1 MIYEMEITVID
12 PETTEPR
19 KVVAVINT
27 VTRET
32 MHVPIGQGASTI
44 LIEENPDD

>member
-1 MIYEMEITVID
+1 MIHELEITVID
-12 PETTEPR
+12 PETGEPR

-32 MHVPIGQGASTI
+32 THLPLGHGASTI
-44 LIEENPDD
+44 LVEDNPDD